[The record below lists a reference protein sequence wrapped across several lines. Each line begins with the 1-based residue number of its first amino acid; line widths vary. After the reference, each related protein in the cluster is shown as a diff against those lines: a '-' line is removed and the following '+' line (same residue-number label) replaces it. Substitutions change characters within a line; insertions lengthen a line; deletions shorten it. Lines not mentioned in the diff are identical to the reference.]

1 MQENA
6 AEQLESGENHADGD
20 GNTNLGETDQGE
32 SPVSPS
38 HLTDSQFQDVFEAVL
53 NRYPPVSSQEVKEA
67 QEQKEKQKQKQK
79 EKPKQEKKEKRK
91 QEKKGKKLPMPDNYT
106 ATPVSWGGFHSV
118 CMEYP
123 FCID

>member
-67 QEQKEKQKQKQK
+67 QEQKEKQKQK
-79 EKPKQEKKEKRK
+79 EKRKQEKKEKRK
-91 QEKKGKKLPMPDNYT
+91 QKKKGKKLPMPDNNT
-106 ATPVSWGGFHSV
+106 ATR
-118 CMEYP
+118 YP
-123 FCID
+123 GAVFTPFAWSILSA

>member
-67 QEQKEKQKQKQK
+67 QEQKEKQKQK
-79 EKPKQEKKEKRK
+79 EK
-91 QEKKGKKLPMPDNYT
+91 
-106 ATPVSWGGFHSV
+106 
-118 CMEYP
+118 
-123 FCID
+123 